1 MYISKIYFM
10 YQTLHISELY
20 EGDVVWPGEMQHG
33 DQSVQFDWTVCG
45 SVTPVCGGSES
56 LTVRSR
62 QRPVWAGEGHPD
74 GEEGRAT
81 TGLSWRS
88 ALHTN
93 LNLIWLSPPALS
105 AFSPDTKHVVS
116 FRCCCV
122 HRRQPECLWSEN
134 TYNSA
139 LIIKR
144 SVTQIY
150 ISEWRENL
158 RGFMFF

>member
-10 YQTLHISELY
+10 HQTLHISELY

-62 QRPVWAGEGHPD
+62 QLPVWASEGHPD